1 LFPEEERKILKKA
14 LILILI
20 VLIAIAGFVI
30 IGIYK
35 RAPANKVDVTSQLV
49 MLGDF
54 DNDRSWTERDAEILT
69 QLIAAPYAVDTAT
82 RYKADINRN
91 GRIEAEDLFILNALF
106 TESDPYL
113 AAETAR
119 LKGQPFPRPREL
131 FVYLPEQEYLQ
142 PPVVLVGRT
151 LAANLPVGFI
161 DLAFSYQ
168 SASVYE
174 AQLLDEIRD
183 ELIRL
188 GAIYTARK
196 EQLTEVERSYL
207 LAKLQQCEL
216 LFNSQEFYP
225 LLLTLIGLVE
235 DGETLYYEKQDPFVK
250 EILFFRDDLRELIE
264 SPFMAQFVA
273 GEVDRIAIYHQIEA
287 ALNARLGIELK
298 LATLDPPRDYTYAQN
313 YLDRVEWQ
321 KHKGAVQQAH
331 FKRLILYA
339 QHDRR
344 YLRAVSRTSPKHQ
357 DRTLKNHN
365 LPMVLLFR
373 EALQLMDGDKKAAV
387 ALLDEAIRVPM
398 AWAKSIPRELLPKS
412 LALENFLLP
421 GNKEDGA
428 DKSRHWNVF
437 GGVAIYKSPEEALV
451 LALKREIQDLKD
463 SGYKPEAMDEFIRDT
478 IANINGIYYVHSVI
492 VPD

>member
-1 LFPEEERKILKKA
+1 VKNA
-14 LILILI
+14 LIFILI
-20 VLIAIAGFVI
+20 GLLVLAGVVI
-30 IGIYK
+30 FSIYK
-35 RAPANKVDVTSQLV
+35 RAPANKVDVRSQLV

-54 DNDRSWTERDAEILT
+54 DNDRSWTERDAAILA
-69 QLIAAPYAVDTAT
+69 QLVAAPYAVDTAT
-82 RYKADINRN
+82 RYKADIDRN
-91 GRIEAEDLFILNALF
+91 GQIEAEDLFILNALF
-106 TESDPYL
+106 AESDPYQ

-119 LKGQPFPRPREL
+119 SKGEPFPRPREL

-161 DLAFSYQ
+161 DLAFTYQ
-168 SASVYE
+168 SGSGYE
-174 AQLLDEIRD
+174 AQLVDEIRD

-188 GAIYTARK
+188 GAIYTARN
-196 EQLTEVERSYL
+196 EQLTEVERGYL
-207 LAKLQQCEL
+207 LAKLQQCEQ
-216 LFNSQEFYP
+216 LFESKEFYP

-235 DGETLYYEKQDPFVK
+235 DGETLYHEKQDPFVK
-250 EILFFRDDLRELIE
+250 QILFVRDDLRELIE
-264 SPFMAQFVA
+264 SSLMAQFVA
-273 GEVDRIAIYHQIEA
+273 GEVDQLAIYAKIEA
-287 ALNARLGIELK
+287 ALKARLDMDLA
-298 LATLDPPRDYTYAQN
+298 LATLDPPRDYTDPQN
-313 YLDRVEWQ
+313 YLDRIEWQ
-321 KHKGAVQQAH
+321 KHKGAVQPEH

-357 DRTLKNHN
+357 DRTLQNHN
-365 LPMVLLFR
+365 LPMILLFR
-373 EALQLMDGDKKAAV
+373 EALRLMDGDKKAAV
-387 ALLDEAIRVPM
+387 ALLDEAIRIPM
-398 AWAKSIPRELLPKS
+398 AWAKSIPRDLLPKS

-478 IANINGIYYVHSVI
+478 IANINGIYYVHSVV